1 MTVHKA
7 KHFNLHIVIKKH
19 IPNFV
24 TCLNI
29 FSGAI
34 SIVFAFKG
42 NLDLAAWFIG
52 LAAVFDFMDGML
64 ARLLNAK
71 SDIGLQLDSLA
82 DVISFG
88 LAPSIIVFQ
97 LMERTL
103 NKPFIYWFD
112 LNVFSLIAFI
122 IVVFSAL
129 RLAKFNIDT
138 EQADDF
144 KGLPTPANA
153 LFFASLPLVY
163 YQAESLGF
171 QFLQNSLTN
180 YWVLF
185 ALTLIF
191 SSLLVSNITLFSMKF
206 KNLFWKGNQLR
217 YILFVSF
224 FVLFFWIRFYS
235 LPLIIILYILLS
247 VIFYKKSK
255 V

>member
-1 MTVHKA
+1 M
-7 KHFNLHIVIKKH
+7 VIKKH

-24 TCLNI
+24 TSLNLI
-29 FSGAI
+29 SGSI
-34 SIVFAFKG
+34 SIVFAMRG

-71 SDIGLQLDSLA
+71 SEIGVQLDSLA
-82 DVISFG
+82 DAVSFG
-88 LAPSIIVFQ
+88 LAPAMILFQ

-103 NKPFIYWFD
+103 NKPFLYLFD
-112 LNVFSLIAFI
+112 LNVFSIVAFLLT
-122 IVVFSAL
+122 VFSAL

-163 YQAESLGF
+163 FQADSTGF
-171 QFLQNSLTN
+171 EFVQNVLSN
-180 YWVLF
+180 YWILF
-185 ALTLIF
+185 FLTLIF
-191 SSLLVSNITLFSMKF
+191 SGLLVSNIRLFSMKF
-206 KNLFWKGNQLR
+206 KNFSFKSNYLR
-217 YILFVSF
+217 YVLMGVFV
-224 FVLFFWIRFYS
+224 VLFFRIGFYA
-235 LPLIIILYILLS
+235 LPLTIILYILLS
-247 VIFYKKSK
+247 VLFYKKNQ

>member
-1 MTVHKA
+1 M
-7 KHFNLHIVIKKH
+7 IKKH

-24 TCLNI
+24 TSLNL
-29 FSGAI
+29 FCGSI
-34 SIVFAFKG
+34 SIIFAFKG

-52 LAAVFDFMDGML
+52 LAAIFDFLDGML

-88 LAPSIIVFQ
+88 LAPSVIVFQ
-97 LMERTL
+97 LMEKTF
-103 NKPFIYWFD
+103 NEPFIYSFD
-112 LNVFSLIAFI
+112 FNVFSLTAFI

-138 EQADDF
+138 EQIDDF
-144 KGLPTPANA
+144 KGLPVPANA

-163 YQAESLGF
+163 FQAESTGF
-171 QFLQNSLTN
+171 ITVQNALSN
-180 YWVLF
+180 YWILLSLVV
-185 ALTLIF
+185 IF
-191 SSLLVSNITLFSMKF
+191 SGLLVSNIPLFSMKF

-217 YILFVSF
+217 YILFISF
-224 FVLFFWIRFYS
+224 FILFFWISFYS

-247 VIFYKKSK
+247 VLFYKKSQI
-255 V
+255 